1 MQPRK
6 RKFGENNYS
15 QSQKEI
21 FFFLDRIKNVT
32 TEIEKETRKGSQAS
46 KQDLYLMLQNFYNEE
61 FFYQIEKINNLLL

>member
-21 FFFLDRIKNVT
+21 FFFLDRIKTVT
-32 TEIEKETRKGSQAS
+32 LEIEKETRKGSQAS
-46 KQDLYLMLQNFYNEE
+46 KQDLYLMFKNFYNEE